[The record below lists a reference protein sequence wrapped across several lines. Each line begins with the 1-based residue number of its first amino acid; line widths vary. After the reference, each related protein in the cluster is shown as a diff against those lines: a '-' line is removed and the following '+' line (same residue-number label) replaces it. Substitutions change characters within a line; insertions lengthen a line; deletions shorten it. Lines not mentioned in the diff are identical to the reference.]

1 MSPAANALELSNR
14 LRETKGLQ
22 ISSVLNGA
30 GEALQYLVQFSTHPE
45 VPNRTDSAVEFL
57 RELDEVESELTSPEH
72 DYVADPTQ
80 AQIGDL
86 LPGGNRVVRRLGQG
100 ACSVALLVTRN
111 GDYFVLKAANDP
123 ENNPRIKD
131 EAEVLAKEDLRHQG
145 IVSFVEFLEVGDR
158 AAFLLRPVFA
168 DKDRKIIETL
178 GQRLRKDGR
187 LHVDLL
193 QRFGED
199 LLDIVNHL
207 EDQGIPHRDI
217 KPDNIAVGM
226 LGRGDKLHLVLFDFS
241 LSRTPAENL
250 RAGTSGYL
258 DPLLPLRKPPR
269 WDLHAE
275 RYAAAMTLH
284 ELATGVLPTWGDGAT
299 EPSQLSPQTEIT
311 IEPELFDAGL
321 REHLAGFFKK
331 AFRRDINERF
341 DNAEEMRR
349 AWRNAFEG
357 IEEPGKF
364 SDHADESQLRQALAK
379 ATFDTVVPELGL
391 GTRATNA
398 LDRANV
404 ITVKNLLTVPIRR
417 LRRLRGVGNTTRR
430 EIASAVRILRE
441 RLGSPSTSGTK
452 DGPDSESDE
461 AGLIP
466 GPIDPATFSI
476 DLLTQRVLRVGIRD
490 SDTTQRTAQALLGL
504 DPAVPSPWPSQ
515 TEVAEALKVTRGRI
529 GQIVA
534 KLSVR
539 WSKDPAITLV
549 RSSVVE
555 LLKASG
561 GIQTVDE
568 LAEALLSSRG
578 SSEDEPLRTGRARA
592 VARATVEVERTM
604 AEPRFLVR
612 RDGRR
617 VLIALD
623 SELGSYA
630 GKLGDEAD
638 KLAGEDPLAAPA
650 RALERLRQVFPPS
663 RVPIADT
670 RLIRLAAAVSENAA
684 VSSRQELYP
693 QGCRQPGRSSF
704 PRELCS
710 VCRL

>member
-1 MSPAANALELSNR
+1 
-14 LRETKGLQ
+14 
-22 ISSVLNGA
+22 
-30 GEALQYLVQFSTHPE
+30 
-45 VPNRTDSAVEFL
+45 
-57 RELDEVESELTSPEH
+57 
-72 DYVADPTQ
+72 
-80 AQIGDL
+80 
-86 LPGGNRVVRRLGQG
+86 
-100 ACSVALLVTRN
+100 
-111 GDYFVLKAANDP
+111 
-123 ENNPRIKD
+123 
-131 EAEVLAKEDLRHQG
+131 
-145 IVSFVEFLEVGDR
+145 
-158 AAFLLRPVFA
+158 
-168 DKDRKIIETL
+168 
-178 GQRLRKDGR
+178 
-187 LHVDLL
+187 
-193 QRFGED
+193 
-199 LLDIVNHL
+199 
-207 EDQGIPHRDI
+207 
-217 KPDNIAVGM
+217 
-226 LGRGDKLHLVLFDFS
+226 
-241 LSRTPAENL
+241 
-250 RAGTSGYL
+250 
-258 DPLLPLRKPPR
+258 
-269 WDLHAE
+269 
-275 RYAAAMTLH
+275 MTLH

-311 IEPELFDAGL
+311 IEPELFDASL
-321 REHLAGFFKK
+321 REHLTSFFKK
-331 AFRRDINERF
+331 AFRRNINERF

-349 AWRNAFEG
+349 VWRNAFEG

-364 SDHADESQLRQALAK
+364 SDHADESQLRQALAR
-379 ATFDTVVPELGL
+379 ATFDTLVPELGL

-404 ITVKNLLTVPIRR
+404 ITVKDLLTVPIRR
-417 LRRLRGVGNTTRR
+417 LLRLRGVGNTTRR

-452 DGPDSESDE
+452 DGPESEE
-461 AGLIP
+461 ACLIP

-504 DPAVPSPWPSQ
+504 DSAVPSPWPSQ

-578 SSEDEPLRTGRARA
+578 SSEDEPLRTQRARA

-623 SELGSYA
+623 SELASYA

-670 RLIRLAAAVSENAA
+670 RLVRLAAAVSENAA

-693 QGCRQPGRSSF
+693 RGMPAARTLKLSQGALLGVQTLTVAQIRERVESRYPEAERLPDRPELDGLLRDAGFEFSWDAAARDGAGCYVSPHRNPISVSSQSASISRAQTATGQVNESEITPEEADARQFEERLRRLSRKARS
-704 PRELCS
+704 
-710 VCRL
+710 

>member
-1 MSPAANALELSNR
+1 
-14 LRETKGLQ
+14 
-22 ISSVLNGA
+22 
-30 GEALQYLVQFSTHPE
+30 
-45 VPNRTDSAVEFL
+45 
-57 RELDEVESELTSPEH
+57 
-72 DYVADPTQ
+72 
-80 AQIGDL
+80 
-86 LPGGNRVVRRLGQG
+86 
-100 ACSVALLVTRN
+100 
-111 GDYFVLKAANDP
+111 
-123 ENNPRIKD
+123 
-131 EAEVLAKEDLRHQG
+131 
-145 IVSFVEFLEVGDR
+145 
-158 AAFLLRPVFA
+158 
-168 DKDRKIIETL
+168 
-178 GQRLRKDGR
+178 
-187 LHVDLL
+187 
-193 QRFGED
+193 
-199 LLDIVNHL
+199 
-207 EDQGIPHRDI
+207 
-217 KPDNIAVGM
+217 
-226 LGRGDKLHLVLFDFS
+226 
-241 LSRTPAENL
+241 
-250 RAGTSGYL
+250 
-258 DPLLPLRKPPR
+258 
-269 WDLHAE
+269 
-275 RYAAAMTLH
+275 MTLH

-311 IEPELFDAGL
+311 IEPELFDASL
-321 REHLAGFFKK
+321 REHLTSFFKK
-331 AFRRDINERF
+331 AFRRNINERF

-349 AWRNAFEG
+349 VWRNAFEG

-364 SDHADESQLRQALAK
+364 SDHADESQLRQALAR
-379 ATFDTVVPELGL
+379 ATFDTLVPELGL

-404 ITVKNLLTVPIRR
+404 ITVKDLLTVPIRR
-417 LRRLRGVGNTTRR
+417 LRRLRGVGNKTRR

-452 DGPDSESDE
+452 DGPESEE
-461 AGLIP
+461 AGLIL

-555 LLKASG
+555 FLKASG

-578 SSEDEPLRTGRARA
+578 SSEDEPLRTQRARA

-612 RDGRR
+612 RDGHR

-623 SELGSYA
+623 SELASYA
-630 GKLGDEAD
+630 GKLGNEAD
-638 KLAGEDPLAAPA
+638 KLAGEDPLAAPS
-650 RALERLRQVFPPS
+650 RALERLRQVFTSFPGPHRRHTARPACGGGLGECGRVKPARALSPRDAGSPDAQAFPGSLARCADSDGGSDPRAGGEPLS
-663 RVPIADT
+663 RS
-670 RLIRLAAAVSENAA
+670 RAAARSAGARWAA
-684 VSSRQELYP
+684 P
-693 QGCRQPGRSSF
+693 GCRVRVRLGRRRPGRS
-704 PRELCS
+704 RVLCQPAS
-710 VCRL
+710 KHDLGQQPQ